1 MYKLPA
7 ELTVH
12 GARAL
17 KGELLKY
24 AQEVGNQ
31 DKTLYVDGSEVTDI
45 DATGIQLLLSWY
57 ITMKNR
63 GKELVIQ
70 ELSETLEKMLNLS
83 GALDYLSEGG
93 NN

>member
-12 GARAL
+12 GASTL
-17 KGELLKY
+17 KSELLKY
-24 AQEVGNQ
+24 AKEIGDQ
-31 DKTLYVDGSEVTDI
+31 DKTIYVDGSQVTDI

-57 ITMKNR
+57 ITMKSR

-70 ELSETLEKMLNLS
+70 ELSETLEKMLDLS